1 MRRRS
6 VNIVAAA
13 ALASAFAAIPAA
25 RVVAAADDLTSAR
38 DLYAAAA
45 YEDALQVLNRLRG
58 AQNRPEDARAIDQ
71 YRAFC
76 LLALGRAADAEQAIE
91 AVIVAEPNFKPS
103 TDLSP
108 RVRSAFID
116 VRRRMLP
123 SIIEAKYRAAKMAFD
138 QKNYMAAATGFKQV
152 IETLDDPDVGAAAN
166 QPPLADMRTLAT
178 GFRDLATAAAAPPP
192 PPKAPARELPPE
204 APPPPHYYSP
214 DDGNVLPPVPIQQ
227 SLPPFPSNVTVAAPG
242 IIEVLIDETGAV
254 VSVSMRVSVSPRYDR
269 LAVEAA
275 RDWKYR
281 PATLNGQPVKYRK
294 MVQVSVKR

>member
-1 MRRRS
+1 MRGRA
-6 VNIVAAA
+6 VNVVAAA
-13 ALASAFAAIPAA
+13 ALASAFAATAPA
-25 RVVAAADDLTSAR
+25 RVTAAADDLTSAR

-91 AVIVAEPNFKPS
+91 AVIVAEPNFRPS

-108 RVRSAFID
+108 RVRSAFND

-138 QKNYMAAATGFKQV
+138 QKNFIAAATGFKQV

-166 QPPLADMRTLAT
+166 QPPLADMRTLAI
-178 GFRDLATAAAAPPP
+178 GFRDLAAAAAAPP
-192 PPKAPARELPPE
+192 PPKAPARESAPE

-214 DDGNVLPPVPIQQ
+214 DDRDVLPPVPIQQ

-242 IIEVLIDETGAV
+242 IIEVLIDETGTV

-281 PATLNGQPVKYRK
+281 PATLHGQPVKYRK